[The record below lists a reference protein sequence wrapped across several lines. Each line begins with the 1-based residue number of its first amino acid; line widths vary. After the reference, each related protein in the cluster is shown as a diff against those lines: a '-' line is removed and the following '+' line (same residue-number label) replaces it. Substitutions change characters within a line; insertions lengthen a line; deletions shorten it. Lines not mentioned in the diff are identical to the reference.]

1 MTTKTEN
8 RTLLSRFRKDRRGN
22 FAIMGAV
29 AVPLILAAAGFA
41 MDLTNMV
48 LARAELQDAADSAA
62 IAAASALASDGKSVD
77 EAKAIAATF
86 MKTQLSGSRVF
97 TWGKDGIPLPTVDI
111 TEETTAGV
119 GKVFKVAVST
129 SGDMEFT
136 PLTKLMGYKSTTL
149 NASSSTESATESKNA
164 LSMYLALDQS
174 GSMLANTNEL
184 NTTVTGKCE
193 QFNESGISIGRKSP
207 CYIKKIE
214 ALQIAATSLFNQL
227 KKADPN
233 TKFVRT
239 ATASYNSSLVKSY
252 ELAWGTTAA
261 QKQVDA
267 LKGGGGTSSTGAM
280 NAAYTKLSADTEKTE
295 HKRVNGQYPTKY
307 IILMTDGNN
316 NNTSDDGATET
327 ICKNAKDAKME
338 VYGVAF
344 MAPARGQKL
353 LKACVSS
360 PENYF
365 AAEEMSELVDA
376 FKAIGD
382 RASAVV
388 ARVTR

>member
-129 SGDMEFT
+129 SGSMEFT
-136 PLTKLMGYKSTTL
+136 PLTKLMGYTSTTL
-149 NASSSTESATESKNA
+149 NASSWTESATESKNA
-164 LSMYLALDQS
+164 LSMYLVLDKS
-174 GSMLANTNEL
+174 GSMLANTTEL
-184 NTTVTGKCE
+184 NTAVTGKCE
-193 QFNESGISIGRKSP
+193 QFDESGISIGKKSP

-214 ALQIAATSLFNQL
+214 ALKTAATSLFNQL

-239 ATASYNSSLVKSY
+239 ATVAYNDKMGTSYD
-252 ELAWGTTAA
+252 LAWGTAAAQTQVNALQAGGRTNSTAA
-261 QKQVDA
+261 TK
-267 LKGGGGTSSTGAM
+267 
-280 NAAYTKLSADTEKTE
+280 AAYNKLNDATEESE
-295 HKRVNGQYPTKY
+295 HKRVNGQSPTKY
-307 IILMTDGNN
+307 LILMTDGNN
-316 NNTSDDGATET
+316 NDPSDDTKTNATCNE
-327 ICKNAKDAKME
+327 AKAAKME
-338 VYGVAF
+338 VYSVAF
-344 MAPARGQKL
+344 MAPERGQKL
-353 LKACVSS
+353 LRACASS